1 MAIKQRCV
9 NISPCGGHAQDL
21 VVAATKRSRSE
32 VLASLIV
39 SSQQPFPVAVHKVMH
54 NLFLSSF

>member
-1 MAIKQRCV
+1 MAIKQGCV

-21 VVAATKRSRSE
+21 VVAATKRSE
-32 VLASLIV
+32 VLASIIV